1 MARLTLPHEEE
12 LTPEQR
18 AACAEAV
25 SGLRGRVPAPMGTV
39 KLLALGRPSWQAE
52 GDAGT
57 EFKLRQQPR

>member
-39 KLLALGRPSWQAE
+39 LLLRAGRSSPPFSA
-52 GDAGT
+52 
-57 EFKLRQQPR
+57 